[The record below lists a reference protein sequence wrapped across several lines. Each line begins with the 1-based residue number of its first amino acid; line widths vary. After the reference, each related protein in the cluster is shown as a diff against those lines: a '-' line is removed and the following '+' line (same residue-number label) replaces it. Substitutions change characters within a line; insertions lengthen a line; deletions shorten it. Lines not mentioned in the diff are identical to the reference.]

1 VSEVNPD
8 ECTGYFERLDEWN
21 ESYPMR
27 TERQIPDFTQA
38 NTPEWKTDLRLVD
51 KLWLT
56 EEQQEEQQRQI
67 KEGI

>member
-1 VSEVNPD
+1 
-8 ECTGYFERLDEWN
+8 LDEWN
-21 ESYPMR
+21 EAYPMK